1 MRILKILDR
10 KEKQTHQISL
20 CGKLEAIV
28 GHYDLA
34 GVGLYDIETLY
45 YDPNVGM
52 YDVIS
57 KSKDKIVAY
66 FLENETVAIVR
77 KDMLSKLKADTE
89 EYNIQFCPVESFE
102 EEFLTKEE
110 LEPYLDCVNGINWV
124 DDDFMN
130 DESIEFDFDAFEKID
145 SGEIYLNPKHFSVNQ
160 LVAVLNS

>member
-10 KEKQTHQISL
+10 KEQQTRQISL

-66 FLENETVAIVR
+66 FLENNDPLTPSRGVIV
-77 KDMLSKLKADTE
+77 L
-89 EYNIQFCPVESFE
+89 
-102 EEFLTKEE
+102 
-110 LEPYLDCVNGINWV
+110 
-124 DDDFMN
+124 
-130 DESIEFDFDAFEKID
+130 
-145 SGEIYLNPKHFSVNQ
+145 GEIHAKRKRNMDYVWRRLG
-160 LVAVLNS
+160 